1 MNPYKAQLGSNL
13 APTWPPKSLQ
23 NRSQDDVKTQLPENL
38 IFATPPTRNA
48 RFCFPKGLPKRSKMH
63 SKTTWNTLAFSTSK
77 KHPPSFD
84 FAPTWLPL
92 GPPKAPPRGLQGLLK
107 ITLGSILGHLSCKFQ
122 FLASQGVPPGPIFSI
137 FDQFLMV
144 FKAGFVLNV
153 VSTPF
158 TNGAFVGPIA
168 FATTLDF
175 QLLNVTIGF
184 HGLSFR
190 ACFCISYLQNRPLPR
205 RSGRSPR
212 ESAAA

>member
-1 MNPYKAQLGSNL
+1 MLVFASPRGSQNEQKSIPRPLFIRVPFQL
-13 APTWPPKSLQ
+13 Q
-23 NRSQDDVKTQLPENL
+23 
-38 IFATPPTRNA
+38 
-48 RFCFPKGLPKRSKMH
+48 
-63 SKTTWNTLAFSTSK
+63 K
-77 KHPPSFD
+77 KHSPSFD

-92 GPPKAPPRGLQGLLK
+92 GPPKALPRGLQGLLK

-137 FDQFLMV
+137 FDKFLLV
-144 FKAGFVLNV
+144 FKAGFVTTV
-153 VSTPF
+153 VSTPS

-205 RSGRSPR
+205 RSGQSPR

>member
-1 MNPYKAQLGSNL
+1 M
-13 APTWPPKSLQ
+13 
-23 NRSQDDVKTQLPENL
+23 
-38 IFATPPTRNA
+38 RNA
-48 RFCFPKGLPKRSKMH
+48 RFCFHKGLPKRTKMQ
-63 SKTTWNTLAFSTSK
+63 SKTTSYTSAFSTLK
-77 KHPPSFD
+77 KQPPSFD
-84 FAPTWLPL
+84 FTPTWLPL

-107 ITLGSILGHLSCKFQ
+107 ITLGSILGQ
-122 FLASQGVPPGPIFSI
+122 FLEAASSNFSPPMGYPQAIFFSI
-137 FDQFLMV
+137 FIKSLSV
-144 FKAGFVLNV
+144 FKTVFVLNV
-153 VSTPF
+153 VPTPF